1 MENMKGTRKKRQ
13 KRRIERFFWFLFMDL
28 WRFEKVVNEIHLWGF
43 QLCKLIFIIAQMPS
57 RNKDGNEEIPIAR
70 CVHQAHTLRWNPP
83 TVLSDVAEQLL
94 FVLYPKPDSL
104 RASTILL
111 MDVQLLLIKL
121 ICALNWPTVTSN
133 YGGIDEKS
141 PKMFSLAFDVS
152 SDVNRK
158 QSAR

>member
-1 MENMKGTRKKRQ
+1 M
-13 KRRIERFFWFLFMDL
+13 
-28 WRFEKVVNEIHLWGF
+28 
-43 QLCKLIFIIAQMPS
+43 
-57 RNKDGNEEIPIAR
+57 
-70 CVHQAHTLRWNPP
+70 
-83 TVLSDVAEQLL
+83 LSDVAEQLL